1 MHRVSPRTHASFK
14 YLLAVRG
21 RFTAEK
27 IKSEML
33 RLITNAV
40 VACRLSLVYFNSAI
54 TVTKLPNTPIMLNI
68 IAQAA
73 AMMVTNRANGLKSP
87 SPEAISKIVSFAAKC
102 SIFQQIRRSSF
113 LRILRKIKDRC
124 DSRAIS
130 RGNSSRPLHA
140 IKRFNFPSTRARLH
154 FPHYFFFH
162 SLVSICSI
170 NSMEFSRR
178 GKKGRSTRPSRRYI
192 DSIF

>member
-1 MHRVSPRTHASFK
+1 
-14 YLLAVRG
+14 
-21 RFTAEK
+21 
-27 IKSEML
+27 ML

-54 TVTKLPNTPIMLNI
+54 TVTKLPGIQIIEFSSLLKIRSRQVKQLKGIKPNTPIMLNI

-124 DSRAIS
+124 DSRA
-130 RGNSSRPLHA
+130 A
-140 IKRFNFPSTRARLH
+140 KKKRKYVQKNP
-154 FPHYFFFH
+154 YFK
-162 SLVSICSI
+162 S
-170 NSMEFSRR
+170 
-178 GKKGRSTRPSRRYI
+178 
-192 DSIF
+192 